1 VFTLDS
7 GSSVGSTTSSND
19 GSEKSVASSAS
30 SRSTGSVAPGS
41 VKPPRSSS
49 TTKTTTTD
57 KPSATT
63 TASSSTEVRTRR
75 TSATTAPSSLSRE
88 SKPQLT
94 RGEAITPL
102 VANEDKAKRQR
113 QDKDHITVGADDQA
127 RGGGWSFKTAPRP
140 EHAQH
145 LQQQAR
151 PYLGEALHAKMFS
164 RDFRKHREA
173 LQELTA
179 AVEDHPAATQQN
191 ADLLLKWAS
200 LRLFD
205 ANTSTQAKTLAFV
218 EHLFRALDARDYQLT
233 DYEAGVILPALLE
246 CLGQGEAMQEGID
259 ALLKLVPRV
268 YPSSKFFA
276 FLLHAGLLGSKSPRT
291 RAECLELMA
300 GLVRRQG
307 LAAVCPTPSAAF
319 PQIAQFVTDKVSA
332 VRYAALGLIQQAHLH
347 AGDDLWLYTGSLND
361 TQRALIDQK
370 LGGSAGAGASSGSAS
385 LRSSSSG
392 VAQPPAVKKVMQHK
406 EEDKRSSRS
415 SSPSATAHKAKAAAT
430 SSSSSSSVGSLG
442 SSKTVVG
449 VRTTATASGRATASR
464 SSRPASDDGS
474 SPGPSSA
481 ALQPPP
487 PSFSLELDKLQP
499 VKSAKAPRAAP
510 AALEPTTPVAA
521 PAEPTS
527 TAGSSVV
534 IEAWVK
540 ELESG
545 DVDKMI
551 GVCKAILERLAEG
564 VTPFVGCSDG
574 LVQTL
579 AGLLNSTLRQKDF
592 SIDRNREFKYFVNVL
607 FKLFTHAPLAI
618 GISRDA
624 SKCVLHSLM
633 VAFVDP
639 LVVPRSG
646 APTHTA
652 RAHTAHTHHRTRTT
666 AHAPPHTH
674 TR

>member
-1 VFTLDS
+1 
-7 GSSVGSTTSSND
+7 
-19 GSEKSVASSAS
+19 VASSAS

-41 VKPPRSSS
+41 VKPQRSSSS
-49 TTKTTTTD
+49 TTTKTTATD
-57 KPSATT
+57 KSSSTT
-63 TASSSTEVRTRR
+63 TSSGSTEVRTRR
-75 TSATTAPSSLSRE
+75 PPATTASSSLSRE
-88 SKPQLT
+88 SKPQPT

-113 QDKDHITVGADDQA
+113 QDKDQITVGADDQA

-151 PYLGEALHAKMFS
+151 PYLSEALHAKMFS

-179 AVEDHPAATQQN
+179 AVDDHPAATQQN
-191 ADLLLKWAS
+191 VDLLLKWAS

-332 VRYAALGLIQQAHLH
+332 VRNAALGLIQQAHLH

-370 LGGSAGAGASSGSAS
+370 LGGSGSAS

-392 VAQPPAVKKVMQHK
+392 VAQPSAVKKVMQHK

-415 SSPSATAHKAKAAAT
+415 SSPSATAHKAKAAT
-430 SSSSSSSVGSLG
+430 SSSSSSVGSLG

-449 VRTTATASGRATASR
+449 VRTTASASSRATASR

-481 ALQPPP
+481 ALQSPQ
-487 PSFSLELDKLQP
+487 SFSLELDKLQP

-510 AALEPTTPVAA
+510 AALEPTTPAA
-521 PAEPTS
+521 AAAAAEPTS

-633 VAFVDP
+633 VAFADP

-646 APTHTA
+646 APTHTP
-652 RAHTAHTHHRTRTT
+652 HT
-666 AHAPPHTH
+666 PHTH
-674 TR
+674 

>member
-1 VFTLDS
+1 M
-7 GSSVGSTTSSND
+7 
-19 GSEKSVASSAS
+19 ASSAS

-41 VKPPRSSS
+41 VKLQRSSS
-49 TTKTTTTD
+49 TTTKTTATD
-57 KPSATT
+57 KSSSTT
-63 TASSSTEVRTRR
+63 TSSGCTEVRTRR
-75 TSATTAPSSLSRE
+75 PPATTASSSLSRE
-88 SKPQLT
+88 SKPQPA

-127 RGGGWSFKTAPRP
+127 RGGGGGWSFKTAPRP

-151 PYLGEALHAKMFS
+151 PYLSEALHAKMFS

-179 AVEDHPAATQQN
+179 AVDDHPAATQQN

-218 EHLFRALDARDYQLT
+218 EHLFRALDARDYQLA

-307 LAAVCPTPSAAF
+307 LAAVCPAPSAAF

-332 VRYAALGLIQQAHLH
+332 VRNAALGLIQQAHLH

-370 LGGSAGAGASSGSAS
+370 LGGSGSAS

-392 VAQPPAVKKVMQHK
+392 VAQPSAVKKVMQHK

-415 SSPSATAHKAKAAAT
+415 SSPSATAHKVKTAAA

-449 VRTTATASGRATASR
+449 VRTTASSSSRSTASR

-481 ALQPPP
+481 ALQPPSQ
-487 PSFSLELDKLQP
+487 SFSLELDKLQP
-499 VKSAKAPRAAP
+499 VKSAKAPHV
-510 AALEPTTPVAA
+510 ALEPTTPVATA
-521 PAEPTS
+521 KPTS
-527 TAGSSVV
+527 SAGLSVV

-551 GVCKAILERLAEG
+551 AVCKAILERLAEG

-592 SIDRNREFKYFVNVL
+592 SIDRNHKFKYFVNVL

-624 SKCVLHSLM
+624 SKCVLH
-633 VAFVDP
+633 
-639 LVVPRSG
+639 
-646 APTHTA
+646 
-652 RAHTAHTHHRTRTT
+652 
-666 AHAPPHTH
+666 
-674 TR
+674 